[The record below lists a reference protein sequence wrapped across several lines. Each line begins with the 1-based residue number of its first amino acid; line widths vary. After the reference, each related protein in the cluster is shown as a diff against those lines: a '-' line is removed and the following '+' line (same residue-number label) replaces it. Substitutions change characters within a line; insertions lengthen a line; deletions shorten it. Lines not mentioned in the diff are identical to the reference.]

1 MIVEA
6 FDNAWHVLRH
16 WAEVGH
22 EYFVF
27 EHRERVPEPRPVPR
41 EDLPPDAICG
51 LDYFLVPAL
60 APYWADK
67 LGRTEFNAYQ
77 ASARGGQMRVTLDGD
92 RVHLAGRAVTM
103 MRGELLH

>member
-6 FDNAWHVLRH
+6 FDNAWHILRH

-41 EDLPPDAICG
+41 EDLPPDAVCG

-60 APYWADK
+60 TP
-67 LGRTEFNAYQ
+67 LTH
-77 ASARGGQMRVTLDGD
+77 GD
-92 RVHLAGRAVTM
+92 NPDPERALTPAEILLATAIAEGWEPAVEETS
-103 MRGELLH
+103 

>member
-27 EHRERVPEPRPVPR
+27 EHRGRVPEPRPVPR
-41 EDLPPDAICG
+41 EDLPPDALCG

-60 APYWADK
+60 APPAH
-67 LGRTEFNAYQ
+67 
-77 ASARGGQMRVTLDGD
+77 GD
-92 RVHLAGRAVTM
+92 NPDPERPLTPAEILLATAIAEGWEPEA
-103 MRGELLH
+103 